1 MGTRLR
7 IAWQVFWA
15 VLGGFLLVVS
25 VAGIPDDLKTWE
37 TWITKA
43 MNLVEPTVLRAVL
56 AIFGLLI
63 VAVGAVGPQRWE
75 EWFHAVLKRWPWA
88 KQLWEQWHQSV
99 SPVAAAAAVTVP
111 ASPQSTPNSDQQLI
125 HALQCDVQQ
134 ARDRQRSLQ
143 QELQVANSTIAT
155 LKAAEKDE
163 KQAAS
168 TRAAEIRKEGERAA
182 RLAKL
187 ADMKALIR
195 EQIDSAPKDYSLQS
209 VEPWCAGTNHL
220 LASMRLHQLPNHIHH
235 YVQDDEGRR
244 FHQLNIA
251 HLRALFL
258 KVGEGDVD
266 YL

>member
-1 MGTRLR
+1 MDNR
-7 IAWQVFWA
+7 IKAVWRWA
-15 VLGGFLLVVS
+15 F
-25 VAGIPDDLKTWE
+25 GIGS
-37 TWITKA
+37 
-43 MNLVEPTVLRAVL
+43 
-56 AIFGLLI
+56 GLLFI
-63 VAVGAVGPQRWE
+63 IGLAGVPGDIDQWRQWGENAMQFIDHNAARWILGLLGLCGIAIAAVGPHRWR
-75 EWFHAVLKRWPWA
+75 EWLQPLIDHWPAA
-88 KQLWEQWHQSV
+88 KQFFARPQLQ
-99 SPVAAAAAVTVP
+99 VAAAAAMALP
-111 ASPQSTPNSDQQLI
+111 GPPESPPNSDQQLI

-155 LKAAEKDE
+155 LKAAEMGE

-168 TRAAEIRKEGERAA
+168 TKAAELRKEGERAA

-220 LASMRLHQLPNHIHH
+220 LMSMRLQQLPNHIHH

-244 FHQLNIA
+244 LHQLNIA